1 MFAVATRIHT
11 TSPSTLHRLTD
22 MGWIMYMLWCQLE
35 VPAQPELPPLWG
47 DVEFEAWHTRE
58 VMLKVPRVVVFHL
71 CTWHHL
77 HFIDLLI
84 TMWMPRRGIA
94 ATWVFTSLATNQT
107 RTILWTMLWTSKP
120 CTDVGGTYSPKCAHA
135 YITCVHML

>member
-71 CTWHHL
+71 HGT
-77 HFIDLLI
+77 
-84 TMWMPRRGIA
+84 TY
-94 ATWVFTSLATNQT
+94 TSL
-107 RTILWTMLWTSKP
+107 IS
-120 CTDVGGTYSPKCAHA
+120 
-135 YITCVHML
+135 